1 MHAPAKQDLNSKF
14 TILLSEVR
22 TEIEATKWVS
32 TRACLPRVFFPSEQ
46 STPSPNSW

>member
-1 MHAPAKQDLNSKF
+1 MDAPAKQDLNSKF

-32 TRACLPRVFFPSEQ
+32 TRASVVYQDLPL
-46 STPSPNSW
+46 

>member
-1 MHAPAKQDLNSKF
+1 MHPPAKQDLNSKF

-32 TRACLPRVFFPSEQ
+32 TRACLPRVFFSLRTEHPVS
-46 STPSPNSW
+46 